1 MNGNLIIIDLYL
13 STIVHAEPALPPDN
27 PAFRK
32 PRALAPAPSH
42 SLPPPPPNSC
52 MTQILYC
59 RLKFINSNILYIQF
73 NRAATFLVLI
83 AQLWFIHPFFLLDC
97 TALNC
102 KDPMTN
108 SPPGTTCL
116 CVLPI
121 KVELRL
127 GIALYT
133 FFALVS
139 ELAQEIA
146 SGVFMKQSQV
156 HVMGANAA
164 TEDPEKTIVLI
175 DLVPLG
181 ASFDNTTTLSVFE
194 RFWHKQVII
203 NPTDFGNYDVLYVQ
217 YPGESFITPFVLFIL
232 ILISFMLTS
241 SCLSCRFFNL

>member
-1 MNGNLIIIDLYL
+1 MYDTDTLLPSEIYQFKYSVYSIWLGCYIF
-13 STIVHAEPALPPDN
+13 STDRSVVVH
-27 PAFRK
+27 
-32 PRALAPAPSH
+32 S
-42 SLPPPPPNSC
+42 S
-52 MTQILYC
+52 
-59 RLKFINSNILYIQF
+59 
-73 NRAATFLVLI
+73 
-83 AQLWFIHPFFLLDC
+83 FFLLDC
-97 TALNC
+97 TALSC
-102 KDPMTN
+102 EDPMTN

-146 SGVFMKQSQV
+146 SGVFMNQSQV

-181 ASFDNTTTLSVFE
+181 AKFDNTTTLSVFE

-217 YPGESFITPFVLFIL
+217 YPGESSL
-232 ILISFMLTS
+232 
-241 SCLSCRFFNL
+241 